1 MYTATEGT
9 NHPTGERR
17 RQDTRTW
24 RAIIPQYLHIHLVQA
39 TDKQRLEVQSSII
52 MTFGVDLELA
62 ARFQSIQIEERN
74 GLAHS
79 QPVQ

>member
-1 MYTATEGT
+1 
-9 NHPTGERR
+9 
-17 RQDTRTW
+17 
-24 RAIIPQYLHIHLVQA
+24 
-39 TDKQRLEVQSSII
+39 